1 MTDDVVR
8 ATPLVDLLEVDDGA
22 VVLIEGGDGARVL
35 KVSAVARTILSLT
48 EGGATL
54 RSIGVELSA
63 RFGTPGEQTVEA
75 AVSALVEELA
85 SQGLVD
91 VQRGG

>member
-22 VVLIEGGDGARVL
+22 VVLIERGDGARVL
-35 KVSAVARTILSLT
+35 KVSAVARTSLALT
-48 EGGATL
+48 QGGATL

-63 RFGTPGEQTVEA
+63 RFGAPGEQTVDD

-85 SQGLVD
+85 RQGLVE

>member
-22 VVLIEGGDGARVL
+22 VVLIESGDSARVL
-35 KVSAVARTILSLT
+35 KVSAVARTILALT
-48 EGGATL
+48 RGGATL
-54 RSIGVELSA
+54 RSIGLELSA
-63 RFGTPGEQTVEA
+63 RFGAPGEQTVDD

-85 SQGLVD
+85 RQGLVE